1 MNTTPKLIKFTKEG
15 LEDLKKE
22 LESIKIARPAA
33 VMELKRARE
42 MGDLSENGLYTAAKG
57 RLRSM
62 DSRIERIDR
71 MIKLADVYE
80 SPKDHIG
87 VGSKITVEQNDKQI
101 EYSIV
106 GDFEADP
113 LNHKISSKSPI
124 GMSLIGKKIG
134 EEAQIQTP
142 KGTTILK
149 VLKIS

>member
-1 MNTTPKLIKFTKEG
+1 MKTFKPIKFTKKG

-22 LESIKIARPAA
+22 LEDIKAARPAA

-62 DSRIERIDR
+62 DSRIDRIDT
-71 MIKLADVYE
+71 MIKLAEVYE
-80 SPKDHIG
+80 SPKDHVG
-87 VGSKITVEQNDKQI
+87 VGSKIVVEQNGKQI

-113 LNHKISSKSPI
+113 INHKISSKSPI
-124 GMSLIGKKIG
+124 GMALIGKKVN
-134 EEAQIQTP
+134 ETAEIQTP

-149 VLKIS
+149 VLKLK